1 MVLAGRRRLRAL
13 LVGLA
18 LLMVGVAVAAF
29 TAGIR
34 WPALFALLVAL
45 IPWTAWRMSGDLD
58 PLWLD
63 LEGSTLVLQLRR
75 RRLRHPLAG
84 AEARRLTSEEL
95 AHLER
100 LATTGGVVVGTG
112 GFDSRLLGEFE
123 LYASDLANAVLL
135 DLGETRLVLTPDDP
149 DRFVAAIASPP

>member
-1 MVLAGRRRLRAL
+1 
-13 LVGLA
+13 VGLT
-18 LLMVGVAVAAF
+18 LLMLGVAVTAF
-29 TAGIR
+29 AMGVR

-63 LEGSTLVLQLRR
+63 LERNTLILQLRR

-84 AEARRLTSEEL
+84 AEARRLTPEETT
-95 AHLER
+95 HLER

-135 DLGETRLVLTPDDP
+135 DLGETRLVLTPDEP
-149 DRFVAAIASPP
+149 DRFVAALTSPP

>member
-1 MVLAGRRRLRAL
+1 ML
-13 LVGLA
+13 
-18 LLMVGVAVAAF
+18 AVAAAAF
-29 TAGIR
+29 AYGVR

-63 LEGSTLVLQLRR
+63 VDQGTLHLQLRR

-84 AEARRLTSEEL
+84 AEARRLTPEEI

-100 LATTGGVVVGTG
+100 LAASGGVVAGTG
-112 GFDSRLLGEFE
+112 GFDSRLLGEFD
-123 LYASDLANAVLL
+123 LYASDLGNAVLL
-135 DLGETRLVLTPDDP
+135 DLGETRLVLTPDGP
-149 DRFVAAIASPP
+149 DAFLAALARAPE

>member
-1 MVLAGRRRLRAL
+1 ML
-13 LVGLA
+13 
-18 LLMVGVAVAAF
+18 GVAVAAF
-29 TAGIR
+29 LAGAR

-63 LEGSTLVLQLRR
+63 LEANALILQLRR
-75 RRLRHPLAG
+75 RRVRHPLAG
-84 AEARRLTSEEL
+84 AEARRLTREEIT
-95 AHLER
+95 HLER
-100 LATTGGVVVGTG
+100 LATTGGIVVGTG

-123 LYASDLANAVLL
+123 LYASDLANAILL

-149 DRFVAAIASPP
+149 DRFLAAIAS

>member
-1 MVLAGRRRLRAL
+1 ML
-13 LVGLA
+13 
-18 LLMVGVAVAAF
+18 GVAVAAF
-29 TAGIR
+29 AAGAR

-58 PLWLD
+58 PLRLD
-63 LEGSTLVLQLRR
+63 LEGSTLILQLRR
-75 RRLRHPLAG
+75 RRLRHPLGG
-84 AEARRLTSEEL
+84 AQARRLTPGEI

-100 LATTGGVVVGTG
+100 LATSGGVVVGTG
-112 GFDSRLLGEFE
+112 GFDSRFLGEFE

-149 DRFVAAIASPP
+149 DRFLAAISSI